1 MSYAI
6 TWGPAALQTFY
17 RLPMHAAFI
26 VDRAVLRFAATGEGQ
41 IEWVAPHHRLR
52 AGVHDL
58 VLHIDRGAKTIDVL
72 FVYRARPRP

>member
-17 RLPMHAAFI
+17 DLPMHSAFI
-26 VDRAVLRFAATGEGQ
+26 LDRAVIRFATTGEGQ
-41 IEWVAPHHRLR
+41 LEWVAPHHRLR

-58 VLHIDRGAKTIDVL
+58 VLHVDRDARTIDVL
-72 FVYRARPRP
+72 FVCRARHRA